1 MGSLMKFYCF
11 AAKIMIE
18 NDVFKGIHHIRRSE
32 GNSEVLAQL
41 VRSGDGGCINYLK
54 DANKNIF

>member
-1 MGSLMKFYCF
+1 MKFYCF
-11 AAKIMIE
+11 VAKIMIE
-18 NDVFKGIHHIRRSE
+18 NDVFKGIHHILRSE